1 MLNKKESMEIE
12 IKHPNTSELFLLEI
26 NILEND
32 GETIY
37 KISFIDKRLSVSYGT
52 VELRRKPN
60 NFWKFPDKADNF
72 LVSLLSESIFQIMNN
87 EV

>member
-1 MLNKKESMEIE
+1 MKIE

-32 GETIY
+32 SETVYI
-37 KISFIDKRLSVSYGT
+37 ISFIDKRLSVRYGI

-60 NFWKFPDKADNF
+60 NFWKFPDNVDS
-72 LVSLLSESIFQIMNN
+72 LLMSLLSDAIFRIMSN
-87 EV
+87 EVDS

>member
-1 MLNKKESMEIE
+1 MEIE

-26 NILEND
+26 NILKND
-32 GETIY
+32 RETVY
-37 KISFIDKRLSVSYGT
+37 KISFLDKRLSVSYGT

>member
-1 MLNKKESMEIE
+1 MEIE